1 MYLVFDKMGGDIVK
15 LIMEKMIKRELQKQL
30 VSYMKYRQIVVITG
44 MRRVGKTTLLRY
56 LFNQLK
62 SKNKIYF
69 DFEDILIRK
78 LFSLENYSDIV
89 MGLLNEGLNLERK
102 TYVFIDEVQYV
113 KNAPSVIKYLYDKYN
128 VKFVVTGSSSYYLKN
143 HFTESLAGRK
153 FVIKMNPLSF
163 REFLKFKGIRA
174 NIEGDLDYRVKQNK
188 HYLAKK
194 LTLLYEEYM
203 QYGGFPEVVL
213 SNDIEQKKLL
223 LRDIINSYFQIDVAS
238 LTDVGNISKLRDL
251 LILLTQRVG
260 QNIQISS
267 LSSALKSSRY
277 MIYEYLELLRDT
289 FIIDLVSQATNL
301 DNSISAEKKLYF
313 SDNGL
318 LNILGKVSKGSIF
331 ENSVFMNLREKEAV
345 FYYKTKT
352 GGEIDF
358 VIGINGP
365 CLECKIT
372 PSKRDVYNLKQ
383 RSIALG
389 RNEYYVVGLN
399 PIENENVVMAW
410 DVGG

>member
-102 TYVFIDEVQYV
+102 TYIFIDEVQYV

-163 REFLKFKGIRA
+163 REFLKFK
-174 NIEGDLDYRVKQNK
+174 
-188 HYLAKK
+188 
-194 LTLLYEEYM
+194 EYA
-203 QYGGFPEVVL
+203 P
-213 SNDIEQKKLL
+213 
-223 LRDIINSYFQIDVAS
+223 
-238 LTDVGNISKLRDL
+238 ISKV
-251 LILLTQRVG
+251 IW
-260 QNIQISS
+260 I
-267 LSSALKSSRY
+267 
-277 MIYEYLELLRDT
+277 
-289 FIIDLVSQATNL
+289 
-301 DNSISAEKKLYF
+301 
-313 SDNGL
+313 
-318 LNILGKVSKGSIF
+318 
-331 ENSVFMNLREKEAV
+331 
-345 FYYKTKT
+345 T
-352 GGEIDF
+352 G
-358 VIGINGP
+358 
-365 CLECKIT
+365 
-372 PSKRDVYNLKQ
+372 
-383 RSIALG
+383 
-389 RNEYYVVGLN
+389 
-399 PIENENVVMAW
+399 
-410 DVGG
+410 